1 MAIERARI
9 LVVEDDPEIANML
22 QLYFSKMGYEVDIAT
37 RGQEA
42 VAKSRRD
49 IPHLILLDIM
59 LPDMDGYE
67 VFKQIR
73 SYLRTSHVPVIFLTQ
88 RDERD
93 ARIQGLELGADDYIT
108 KPFDLE
114 ELRLRVRN
122 TLQRVESERM
132 TDPRTGLPSGRAVET
147 YLRQLLNH
155 TDWALLDIEIR
166 HFHEFRETYGFV
178 AADDVLRFTARL
190 LNQVVNMFGR
200 ENDFIGHPA
209 ETNFLVVTGEEQ
221 ARRIRDELKARF
233 RQEIHSHY
241 HFRDRERGYI
251 VVREPDGSER
261 HVPLMSLAVGL
272 IYARD
277 YDFADIREITEVAA
291 EARRRDL

>member
-1 MAIERARI
+1 MPMERARLLI
-9 LVVEDDPEIANML
+9 VEDDAEIANML
-22 QLYFSKMGYEVDIAT
+22 QLYFSKLGYEVDVAA

-42 VAKSRRD
+42 IEKSRQE
-49 IPHLILLDIM
+49 IPHLIILDIM

-67 VFKQIR
+67 VFRHIR

-114 ELRLRVRN
+114 ELRLRVKN
-122 TLQRVESERM
+122 TLDRVERERM
-132 TDPRTGLPSGRAVET
+132 TDPRTGLPSGRAVED
-147 YLRQLLNH
+147 YLRQLLQRR
-155 TDWALLDIEIR
+155 DWALLDIEIQY
-166 HFHEFRETYGFV
+166 FHEFREAYGFV

-190 LNQVVNMFGR
+190 LNQVVNAFGSPD
-200 ENDFIGHPA
+200 DFIGHPA
-209 ETNFLVVTGEEQ
+209 EANFLVVTREEH

-241 HFRDRERGYI
+241 HFRDRERGYLI
-251 VVREPDGSER
+251 LRDRDGSER
-261 HVPLMSLAVGL
+261 HVPLMSLAIGVV
-272 IYARD
+272 YARD
-277 YDFADIREITEVAA
+277 HDFADIREITEVAA